1 MTADKDRDP
10 LVADIFRGLDPNRRL
25 ILLEN
30 REMLL
35 RAGFHHVD
43 VFFERCD
50 FCGIVALE

>member
-1 MTADKDRDP
+1 MTSDKDRDP

-35 RAGFHHVD
+35 RAGFRHVD
-43 VFFERCD
+43 VFFEWYD
-50 FCGIVALE
+50 FCGIVAPE

>member
-1 MTADKDRDP
+1 MTSDKDRDP
-10 LVADIFRGLDPNRRL
+10 LVADIFRGLDPNGRL

-35 RAGFHHVD
+35 RAGFRHVD
-43 VFFERCD
+43 VFFEWYD